1 MKRML
6 ILAIMLALP
15 SCKGTPPSQPQPPAV
30 QPLSHIVVQVL
41 GGDGAGKLIEL
52 AETGD
57 SLRTDSSCT
66 ARFAVPAGHYTVL
79 AFGLNTPGPPPIFL
93 DQVIDT
99 HPGDTTTVIFH
110 NCPMCV

>member
-1 MKRML
+1 MRIVL
-6 ILAIMLALP
+6 TLALVLAAT
-15 SCKGTPPSQPQPPAV
+15 SCRDATPSQPSHPTAPQ
-30 QPLSHIVVQVL
+30 LSYIVVQVL

-52 AETGD
+52 EETGD
-57 SLRTDSSCT
+57 SLRTDSNCT
-66 ARFAVPAGHYTVL
+66 ARFTVPAGHYTVL
-79 AFGLNTPGPPPIFL
+79 AFGLGTPGPPPLFL